1 MLVGETA
8 TASTKNN
15 NVEWTKS
22 FGKEPDSS
30 RISSS
35 SLGWFVLEDTTGVQ
49 AV

>member
-22 FGKEPDSS
+22 FGKKPDSS
-30 RISSS
+30 RISS

-49 AV
+49 TV